1 MIHRHRQHSHK
12 NPRERFVFA
21 TNPGR
26 FQSMPPLL
34 LWDKLHQ
41 SWTDDTGCKIS
52 GVIYFLTTAV
62 NFSQRIKAVIKEKKA
77 HSGSPCNV
85 CVLRVKKTAEVG
97 RQWQRGAQGQP
108 VDYVAFFLLVRVTW
122 FGSLLATGANL
133 CGQRAGI
140 DKTWSPLGSLSVAPL
155 ATRRYKLLN
164 TFPSCTVP
172 RVRQEIC
179 TGDLASNGAV
189 PQRFWTHA
197 RLRYG

>member
-1 MIHRHRQHSHK
+1 M
-12 NPRERFVFA
+12 FVFWESKRQ
-21 TNPGR
+21 PG
-26 FQSMPPLL
+26 
-34 LWDKLHQ
+34 
-41 SWTDDTGCKIS
+41 
-52 GVIYFLTTAV
+52 
-62 NFSQRIKAVIKEKKA
+62 
-77 HSGSPCNV
+77 
-85 CVLRVKKTAEVG
+85 G
-97 RQWQRGAQGQP
+97 RRWQRGAQGQP

-140 DKTWSPLGSLSVAPL
+140 DKTWSPLRSLSVAPL

-179 TGDLASNGAV
+179 TGDLASNGAM

-197 RLRYG
+197 RLRYVGGITGEVWVELTAAWYGWACPKKFLLAFKLFSHKVWLAELCFKRWTVKNLVVHPARLHRLT